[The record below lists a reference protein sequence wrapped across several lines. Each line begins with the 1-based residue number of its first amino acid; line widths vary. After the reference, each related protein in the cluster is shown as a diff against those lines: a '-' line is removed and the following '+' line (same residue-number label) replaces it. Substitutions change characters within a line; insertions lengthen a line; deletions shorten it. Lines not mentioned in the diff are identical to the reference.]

1 MNRTARVLTARARL
15 LISKLAWLMV
25 LVNLWNAP
33 LPWLHRHT
41 DQPQLNQ
48 HLLTFHLP
56 GSLDLE
62 SSNGTAW
69 HMHFVLFEDIL
80 SGQGC
85 PVPDSEP
92 QPEDVC
98 LPYVSTEALTETL
111 LPLLDEIPPAVPRV
125 LTEAV
130 ELERFPTAPLHA
142 FERYSSAIPLLTR
155 LCVARC

>member
-1 MNRTARVLTARARL
+1 MNRTARALTAKARL
-15 LISKLAWLMV
+15 LAARLAWLMV

-48 HLLTFHLP
+48 HLLTFHLS
-56 GSLDLE
+56 GSLNPE
-62 SSNGTAW
+62 TSNSAAW

-111 LPLLDEIPPAVPRV
+111 LPLLDEIPRTVPQL
-125 LTEAV
+125 LTATA
-130 ELERFPTAPLHA
+130 ELEQSPTAPLHA
-142 FERYSSAIPLLTR
+142 FERYSSAIPLLSR